1 MQVISVFVAISI
13 FIGMLFTQNQH
24 TLDTNAKT
32 GEATAVSGNLEVYR
46 NLVVS
51 YARSNPGVTGA
62 VSDASL
68 GLPTWF
74 VKING
79 VSNYVAAGK
88 GYVYYATNQPETAYL
103 ILKSSNNSIHAGL
116 KRGGF
121 LYNPLS
127 GTTTITLPA
136 AIPDG
141 SVVYG
146 DG

>member
-1 MQVISVFVAISI
+1 MQVLSVFFAISL
-13 FIGMLFTQNQH
+13 FVGMLFMQNQH
-24 TLDTNAKT
+24 TLDINAKT
-32 GEATAVSGNLEVYR
+32 GEASAVSGNLAVYR
-46 NLVVS
+46 NSVVN

-62 VSDASL
+62 VADTAL

-74 VKING
+74 VRING
-79 VSNYVAAGK
+79 VNNYVAGGK
-88 GYVYYATNQPETAYL
+88 GYVYYSTSRPEAAYM
-103 ILKSSNNSIHAGL
+103 IVKSSNNSIHAGINH
-116 KRGGF
+116 GGY
-121 LYNPLS
+121 LYNPIS